1 MLIQIAIKQLG
12 TFLVGLSMAL
22 AIFASDP
29 GITAFAKE
37 TAKSIPSP
45 YQFFRNPYRYVDHR
59 GNSLPV
65 YYKQPRV
72 INRHTFQTR

>member
-1 MLIQIAIKQLG
+1 MLIQIAMKHLG
-12 TFLVGLSMAL
+12 TFFVGLSLAL
-22 AIFASDP
+22 AIFATDP
-29 GITAFAKE
+29 AITAFAKG

-45 YQFFRNPYRYVDHR
+45 YQVFRNPYRWYDYR